1 MGHYFT
7 NENLESNIQE
17 FKIKINNYDFTFK
30 TDNGV
35 FSKGELDFGT
45 NLLIKNVLGRKISGE
60 VLDLGCGYGPIGITL
75 AKILNCRMTM
85 IDVNKRAVHL
95 TKMNI
100 KDNGVNNT
108 EVLVSEGYNELKDKK
123 FDYII
128 SNPPIR
134 VGKQILYGLLIK
146 AKDHLK
152 ENGEMYIVVRKEQG
166 ANSLIRDMSAYYQVE
181 VIDKDKGF
189 FIIVLKWNIV

>member
-17 FKIKINNYDFTFK
+17 FKIKINNCDFTFK

-45 NLLIKNVLGRKISGE
+45 NLLIKNVLERKISGE

-75 AKILNCRMTM
+75 AKLLNCQMTM

-108 EVLVSEGYNELKDKK
+108 EVLVSEGYNELKDRKY
-123 FDYII
+123 DYIV

-134 VGKQILYGLLIK
+134 VGKQILYDLLIK

-189 FIIVLKWNIV
+189 FIILLK

>member
-17 FKIKINNYDFTFK
+17 FKIKINNCDFTFK

-45 NLLIKNVLGRKISGE
+45 NLLIKNVLERKISGE

-75 AKILNCRMTM
+75 AKILNCQMTM

-100 KDNGVNNT
+100 KDNGVNNI

-123 FDYII
+123 FDYIV

-134 VGKQILYGLLIK
+134 VGKQILYDLLIK

-189 FIIVLKWNIV
+189 FIILLKWNIV

>member
-17 FKIKINNYDFTFK
+17 FKIKINNCDFTFK

-45 NLLIKNVLGRKISGE
+45 NLLIKNVLERKISGE

-75 AKILNCRMTM
+75 AKILNCQMTM

-100 KDNGVNNT
+100 KDNGVNNI

-123 FDYII
+123 FDYIV

-134 VGKQILYGLLIK
+134 VGKQILYDLLIK

-189 FIIVLKWNIV
+189 FIILLK